1 MEWIDGELCLVKDEE
16 IIHVFERGKLP
27 RATYKHMAA
36 WSQKNF
42 DSEIDPQELWT
53 RAARAWDIMDPQ
65 HKIIIWSLAEQEAQ
79 NARDISDG
87 LLATLAGYQGLAT
100 VRSAYVAAI
109 KSVRD
114 SF

>member
-16 IIHVFERGKLP
+16 IVHTFERGKLP

-36 WSQKNF
+36 WTQKNF
-42 DSEIDPQELWT
+42 DSEIGPHELWA
-53 RAARAWDIMDPQ
+53 RAARAWEVLDEQ

-87 LLATLAGYQGLAT
+87 LLATLAGYQGLAA
-100 VRSAYVAAI
+100 VKSSYADAI

-114 SF
+114 NF